1 MNAVVYCQLSTS
13 CWSGIRACTHNHR
26 CCGMFV
32 TFFVN
37 RFHKRILILSEYWCH
52 MLLRRI
58 KMNRMIA
65 VSNCWGHEAT
75 LVWLSSSY
83 MTILHVLQVLDY
95 LLSINPTNFQKLS
108 VVLFCFVL
116 FCFVLSMA
124 CDPNRIPQNNNS
136 HNLHYIHTGAL
147 LLRSYSSGFSTS
159 VKKQLSV
166 PPTAAS
172 EFFSAPPSGT
182 NRCLHYLLMPLSF
195 FRYLPTPY

>member
-1 MNAVVYCQLSTS
+1 MAVIIIYDDSARLASF
-13 CWSGIRACTHNHR
+13 RLFN
-26 CCGMFV
+26 
-32 TFFVN
+32 
-37 RFHKRILILSEYWCH
+37 FHK
-52 MLLRRI
+52 
-58 KMNRMIA
+58 
-65 VSNCWGHEAT
+65 SNEFSKAIC
-75 LVWLSSSY
+75 
-83 MTILHVLQVLDY
+83 
-95 LLSINPTNFQKLS
+95 
-108 VVLFCFVL
+108 
-116 FCFVLSMA
+116 CFVLSMA